1 MKFTSTVVIDAPREK
16 VVELFQDVSKF
27 KEWQEGFVSLEH
39 LSGLAGTLGAKSKIV
54 YKSGKHVT
62 ELTETIIVNYL
73 PNEKSALYEH
83 EHMVN
88 TMKNRFKP
96 LGAGQTRYD
105 AEIEYTQFIG
115 FMPRMMALLM
125 PGVFRKQVQKRLDR
139 FKTFV
144 EERSKE

>member
-1 MKFTSTVVIDAPREK
+1 MKFACTVIIAAPREK
-16 VVELFQDVSKF
+16 VVKLFQDVTTF

-39 LSGLAGTLGAKSKIV
+39 LSGLAGTIGAKTKIV
-54 YKSGKHVT
+54 YNTGKHVI
-62 ELTETIIVNYL
+62 ELTETITVNYL

-88 TMKNRFKP
+88 TMKNRFTP

-115 FMPRMMALLM
+115 FIPKMMALLM
-125 PGVFRKQVQKRLDR
+125 PRVFRKQVQKRLDR
-139 FKTFV
+139 FKAFV
-144 EERSKE
+144 ESQNKK